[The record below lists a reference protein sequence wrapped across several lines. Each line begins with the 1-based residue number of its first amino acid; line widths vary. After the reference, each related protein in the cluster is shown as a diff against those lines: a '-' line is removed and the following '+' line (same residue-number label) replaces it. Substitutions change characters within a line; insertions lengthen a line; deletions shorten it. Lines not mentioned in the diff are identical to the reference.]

1 MAIGSRSPLLNIP
14 CWLDGIPELRF
25 VQHLA
30 DLVLTASQRFV
41 HRELTERVTYV
52 FVSGRQET
60 VPRGRFV
67 LSVRTIVSV
76 LTFSFRTGCSHFQ
89 EPVIS
94 FLCYSSGS
102 KQFFFFFLRSC
113 LSRAIPR
120 HLCLFDDSH
129 SRVAS
134 QSRFSSCICILA
146 LVSFLSLSVA
156 ERLAKGLFLNWLR
169 ILQASPLILNL
180 PPASLCVSL
189 ALQTYT

>member
-1 MAIGSRSPLLNIP
+1 MAIGSRSPHLTIP

-60 VPRGRFV
+60 VPRSRFV

-76 LTFSFRTGCSHFQ
+76 LTFS
-89 EPVIS
+89 
-94 FLCYSSGS
+94 Y
-102 KQFFFFFLRSC
+102 
-113 LSRAIPR
+113 
-120 HLCLFDDSH
+120 

-156 ERLAKGLFLNWLR
+156 ERCAKGLFLNWLR

-180 PPASLCVSL
+180 APTAPLCVSL
-189 ALQTYT
+189 CATDIHMNKTLT